1 MSCYQTIALRLPNR
15 AASQYS
21 GYDFNSVVEF
31 QGNLVFFGDTGI
43 FEEGGGTLAGVDI
56 DAHIDLPLHD
66 FGKREQKS
74 IEAVG
79 LGYEAEDAMTV
90 TITPDETVAHA
101 RAITFPP
108 TKSGQVQQDD
118 LVTLRKVANGKGR
131 YWGVRIA
138 NTNGCDFSIDYVGLA
153 PVVLKRRSI

>member
-21 GYDFNSVVEF
+21 GYDFNSLVEF
-31 QGNLVFFGDTGI
+31 QGNLVFFGDAGI
-43 FEEGGGTLAGVDI
+43 FEEGGGTLAGTDI

-79 LGYEAEDAMTV
+79 LGYETGGSLLM
-90 TITPDETVAHA
+90 TITPDEVVAHA
-101 RAITFPP
+101 RAITFAP
-108 TKSGQVQQDD
+108 TKAGQVQQDD
-118 LVTLRKVANGKGR
+118 LITLRKVANGRGR

-138 NTNGCDFSIDYVGLA
+138 NIDGCDFSIDYVGLA
-153 PVVLKRRSI
+153 PVVLKRRSY